1 MKITFPIKVRI
12 LVFLLFCFSVH
23 SISAQ
28 TETIY
33 IDFGSLGANESASP
47 WNNITNDV
55 SGTIGNLINSNS
67 VETGIGFSIVDA
79 FEGIN
84 SSGTASPDA
93 SLNFEESATSDSFY
107 GMSSDSSS
115 LTFNN
120 LIVGK
125 QYTISVFASRTGVSD
140 NRETSYTIEAQSTQ
154 TIYLDASENTSNVAT
169 ASFYP
174 KANGT
179 ITINVSTGPNNDNAS
194 GYFYLGVI
202 ELEYSVD
209 TPVYSDNA
217 LLIDFGSSANQS
229 STPWNNLTDPFI
241 TGNVNNL
248 INKGG
253 TTTTIDVSVTDSFNY
268 FNEDGTTAS
277 GTSLGLPSTATADSF
292 FGNITEFIEKTEPTG
307 AIEFSD
313 LNPND
318 VFNITIYASRLDY
331 EVTDNKETQYVIEG
345 LTTETVFLDI
355 ANNQN
360 NTVSTSISPKADG
373 TLKVTVSPGPNN
385 TNTSGFF
392 YLGAMVLDYTPQT
405 SLTLKSPNGDEFWQ
419 VGKTPEIM
427 WDSTS
432 LSSDIDLEY
441 SIDNGAS
448 WSAIATV
455 PYTTNSYSWTI
466 PNTPSENC
474 LVRATSSLISDTSD
488 TVFEISSD
496 NTSRN
501 IVVIGSSTAEGTGA
515 SSPEFAWV
523 NLYAKALFQNDT
535 RINVI
540 NYGKGGYTTNHVLPT
555 GTSIP
560 SEVAVTI
567 DTERNITKAISNN
580 PIGIIVNLPS
590 NDTSNGYSV
599 ADQLNNFAT
608 LYNEAV
614 INAVPIW
621 ITTTQPRYFA
631 SATQTQDQI
640 DVRDAII
647 STYGTYSIDFWTDI
661 ADTDGTI
668 LDNLDYGD
676 GAHLN
681 DDGHQI
687 LFNKVLNK
695 DIIDA
700 DCISSLPAE
709 AYLYC
714 NDSWK
719 NNNVPS
725 LTTDTVDVYVG
736 RGTYTINED
745 ENIEVNDLTVS
756 IYGSVIIKEGGSLTV
771 HGNLVTYGNVTLQSI
786 SSKYSSLI
794 VEGTSSGDVIYK
806 RHVSSATGT
815 TETVTTTSN
824 NDLVSAPVTGQTFG
838 DFRAENSNILS
849 GTLNDNPAFLF
860 GIFDSTAGN
869 YVYYTP
875 NEDSNTLSAGIGYV
889 AGSTDGSDFSFTGNV
904 ETTSVNTPIVF
915 GGANNW
921 NLIGNPYP
929 SYINAQ
935 DFLNDLA
942 NSGLI
947 NENAVG
953 VYGYDGYATDGWTIL
968 NLATTTATT
977 VIAPGQGFFVKAEA
991 SGDIAFTSSMRRVAN
1006 DDDFILG
1013 RNENILTYLKL
1024 KINALDKEYHTDF
1037 YFNDNASLGLDPG
1050 YDAEIWGETPPSF
1063 SLYSNLLQDNI
1074 GRPIALQTFNSNDLS
1089 DLVIPLGLH
1098 ANANESL
1105 TFSILEST
1113 LPNTVNL
1120 YLEDTLTNE
1129 ITLLNNSDYTI
1140 IPLEQISGTGRFYL
1154 RLESNQLNIV
1164 EQPLEKLIVYANNTN
1179 RTIEVIGQLQ
1189 NQTSFKLY
1197 DVNGRIIL
1205 SNALDSAQTSQFID
1219 ITELTA
1225 GMYIIEL
1232 IESETNTKRAKKLI
1246 IQQ

>member
-12 LVFLLFCFSVH
+12 LVFLLLCFSVY

-47 WNNITNDV
+47 WNNVTNDV
-55 SGTIGNLINSNS
+55 SGNISNLINSNT
-67 VETGIGFSIVDA
+67 VQTGIGFSIVDA
-79 FEGIN
+79 FFGIN
-84 SSGTASPDA
+84 SSGTTSPDP
-93 SLNFEESATSDSFY
+93 SLNFIGSATSDSFY
-107 GMSSDSSS
+107 GTSSDGGS

-125 QYTISVFASRTGVSD
+125 QYTISVFASRIGVSD
-140 NRETSYTIEAQSTQ
+140 NRETAYTIEAQSTQ
-154 TIYLDASENTSNVAT
+154 TINLDASQNTSNVAT

-174 KANGT
+174 KADGT
-179 ITINVSTGPNNDNAS
+179 IIINVSTGPNNDNTS
-194 GYFYLGVI
+194 GFFYLGAI

-209 TPVYSDNA
+209 VPVYSDNA

-292 FGNITEFIEKTEPTG
+292 FGNTTEFIEKTEPTG

-331 EVTDNKETQYVIEG
+331 EVTDNRETQYVIEG
-345 LTTETVFLDI
+345 LTTETVFLDV

-360 NTVSTSISPKADG
+360 NTVSTNVSPKADG
-373 TLKVTVSPGPNN
+373 TLKITASPGPNN
-385 TNTSGFF
+385 TNASGFF

-405 SLTLKSPNGDEFWQ
+405 SLTLTSPNGDEFWQ

-455 PYTTNSYSWTI
+455 PYATNSYSWTI

-474 LVRATSSLISDTSD
+474 LVRATSGLISDTSD

-501 IVVIGSSTAEGTGA
+501 IVIIGSSTAEGIGA

-523 NLYAKALFQNDT
+523 NLYAKALFQKDT

-540 NYGKGGYTTNHVLPT
+540 NYGKGGYTTYHLLPT

-560 SEVAVTI
+560 SGVGVTI
-567 DTERNITKAISNN
+567 DTERNITKAISDH

-590 NDTSNGYSV
+590 NDTANGYPV
-599 ADQLNNFAT
+599 TDQLSNFAT
-608 LYNEAV
+608 IYNEAL

-631 SATQTQDQI
+631 SPTQTQDQI
-640 DVRDAII
+640 DVRDGII
-647 STYGTYSIDFWTDI
+647 STYGTYSIDFWTDV

-668 LDNLDYGD
+668 LSNLDYGD

-681 DDGHQI
+681 DSGHNL
-687 LFNKVLNK
+687 LFNKVLGE
-695 DIIDA
+695 DIPNA
-700 DCISSLPAE
+700 DCISGLPAGS
-709 AYLYC
+709 YLYC
-714 NDSWK
+714 SDAWK
-719 NNNVPS
+719 DNNVPS
-725 LTTDTVDVYVG
+725 LTTGTVDVYVG
-736 RGTYTINED
+736 KGTYTINED
-745 ENIEVNDLTVS
+745 ENVVVNDLNVS
-756 IYGSVIIKEGGSLTV
+756 INGSIIIKEGGSITV
-771 HGNLVTYGNVTLQSI
+771 NGNLVNNGNVTLESI
-786 SSKYSSLI
+786 STKYSSLI
-794 VEGTSSGDVIYK
+794 VEGVSTGSVSYK
-806 RHVSSATGT
+806 RHVNNAAGTNSS
-815 TETVTTTSN
+815 TSN
-824 NDLVSAPVTGQTFG
+824 NDLISAPVTGQTFG
-838 DFRAENSNILS
+838 DFRVENSNLPS
-849 GTLNDNPAFLF
+849 GTINGNPAFLF
-860 GIFDSTAGN
+860 GTYNPVAGN

-875 NEDSNTLSAGIGYV
+875 NEDSNVLSEGIGYV
-889 AGSTDGSDFSFTGNV
+889 SGSTDASDFTFIGNV
-904 ETTSVNTPIVF
+904 ETSSINASIVS
-915 GGANNW
+915 GGANDW

-929 SYINAQ
+929 SYLNAQ
-935 DFLNDLA
+935 DFLNNII

-947 NENAVG
+947 NESAIG
-953 VYGYDGYATDGWTIL
+953 IYGYDGSASDGWTIL
-968 NLATTTATT
+968 NLATTTSNT

-991 SGDIAFTSSMRRVAN
+991 SGDIAFTPSMRRVAN

-1013 RNENILTYLKL
+1013 RNENLITYLRL
-1024 KINALDKEYHTDF
+1024 KINTLDKEYHTDF

-1050 YDAEIWGETPPSF
+1050 YDAEIWGETPAEF
-1063 SLYSNLLQDNI
+1063 SLYSNLLQDNT
-1074 GRPIALQTFNSNDLS
+1074 GRPIALQTFNSNDVA
-1089 DLVIPLGLH
+1089 DLVIPLGVQ

-1113 LPNTVNL
+1113 LPNTVSL

-1129 ITLLNNSDYTI
+1129 ITLLNNSDYI
-1140 IPLEQISGTGRFYL
+1140 INPSEQISGTGRFYL
-1154 RLESNQLNIV
+1154 RLESNQLNIS
-1164 EQPLEKLIVYANNTN
+1164 EQPLEKLIVYANNMN
-1179 RTIEVIGQLQ
+1179 KTIEVIGQLQ

-1205 SNALDSAQTSQFID
+1205 SNALDSTQTNQFID
-1219 ITELTA
+1219 IAELSA

-1232 IESETNTKRAKKLI
+1232 IESGTSTKRAKKLI
-1246 IQQ
+1246 VQ